1 MAKKKKIEE
10 EVKTPAEETPVTP
23 DTAENGTGTQE
34 EEEYYE
40 PETEP
45 VEDEPEDENAVNA
58 DARQS
63 TASSNARLR
72 EMMNQNFIEYASY
85 VIKDRA
91 IPDIDDG
98 LKPVQRRILW
108 AMHLT
113 DDGSFHKVAGVVGD
127 TMKFHPHGDASIYG
141 ALVYLANKEMFIDKQ
156 GNYGS
161 IITGMAAAAPR
172 YIECRLTPLA
182 KDVLFN
188 RDITQVIDSYD
199 GRNVEPVVLPS
210 KIPTLLIMGAD
221 GIAVGTTTKIMP
233 HNFVEVLQAQISYL
247 KGEPFTLYPDFL
259 QGGIMDVSKYEDGKG
274 KLTVRAKLEIEGR
287 NIVIREIPATIDT
300 ERLLISIDN
309 AIKKNKI
316 KISSSKDFTAAEVNI
331 ELNPIRGYDPAKA
344 LNALYAYTDCQ
355 LSISCTPMVIMD
367 NRPCC
372 MTVSEILKRNTE
384 KLVQYLT
391 WELQIEAGKCLEKI
405 LARTLAQIF
414 IEERIYKR
422 IEKCKSREAMFAE
435 VREGLEKFR
444 SEWQPIVQALYD
456 NIQNGP
462 HIIPVDKDTEERL
475 NQMAA
480 GIIPDT
486 EVARLVEIPIRRIS
500 AFEIDENREQIELQQ
515 KTLNAAE
522 KNLKRIKQYAIK
534 FLQGLIDKYGHL
546 YPRRTQICLDGFEK
560 IDMHKVALNNIR
572 VGWDK
577 KNCYIGTNVKS
588 EDTVLCSEV
597 DHLLC
602 IERTG
607 DYKIINIPE
616 KIYIDRLYEF
626 RKYDK
631 TTQFGIVYSE
641 KKTGKVY
648 MKRTVI
654 DKFITEKEYRIIPE
668 GCRLEMI
675 TPRPNSIYEIK
686 IDTPLKSRQ
695 IQQIN
700 LMDAPLRSPKAGG
713 TPIAQRK
720 LLKITFVRYL
730 DETDS
735 AGDPQLFEA
744 DAVETSPAPAETE
757 SVVTPEAEAVT
768 AVAEDVQPVEVKAE
782 PAPAEKPAK
791 TVKKASPKKAAAQE
805 KAQPVEPETSAP
817 VKEEKAEPEEEE
829 ETWGIQPDLG
839 F

>member
-1 MAKKKKIEE
+1 MANDKDKELE
-10 EVKTPAEETPVTP
+10 KT
-23 DTAENGTGTQE
+23 
-34 EEEYYE
+34 
-40 PETEP
+40 ETEIYNP
-45 VEDEPEDENAVNA
+45 AAETEDDDVNAVAA
-58 DARQS
+58 DVQQS
-63 TASSNARLR
+63 TATSNARLR

-108 AMHLT
+108 SMNLS

-127 TMKFHPHGDASIYG
+127 TMKFHPHGDASIGG
-141 ALVYLANKEMFIDKQ
+141 ALVYLANKELFIDKQ

-161 IITGMAAAAPR
+161 IITGQSAAAPR
-172 YIECRLTPLA
+172 YIECRLTELA

-188 RDITQVIDSYD
+188 RDITAVVDSYD

-210 KIPTLLIMGAD
+210 KIPTLLIMGTD

-233 HNFVEVLQAQISYL
+233 HNFTEVLQAQIAL
-247 KGEPFTLYPDFL
+247 LRGEEFTLYPDFI
-259 QGGIMDVSKYEDGKG
+259 QGGIMDVSRYEDGKG
-274 KLTVRAKLEIEGR
+274 KLTVRAKLDIEGR
-287 NIVIREIPATIDT
+287 EIVVKEIPATITT
-300 ERLLISIDN
+300 ERLMTSIDN

-316 KISSSKDFTAAEVNI
+316 KIATQKDYTAENVDI
-331 ELNPIRGYDPAKA
+331 HLSPIRGYAPEKA
-344 LNALYAYTDCQ
+344 LDALYAYTDCQ
-355 LSISCTPMVIMD
+355 LSISCSPMVIMD

-372 MTVSEILKRNTE
+372 MSVTEILKRNTE
-384 KLVQYLT
+384 KLLQYLT
-391 WELQIEAGKCLEKI
+391 WELHIEAGKCLEKI

-422 IEKCKSREAMFAE
+422 IETCRTKDAMYRE
-435 VREGLEKFR
+435 VRDGLEKFR
-444 SEWQPIVQALYD
+444 SEWQPVVQELYE
-456 NIQNGP
+456 NILNRP
-462 HIIPVDKDTEERL
+462 KLVPLDKETAGRL
-475 NQMAA
+475 EQMAA

-486 EVARLVEIPIRRIS
+486 EINKLVEIPIRRIA
-500 AFEIDENREQIELQQ
+500 AFEVDANRKEIEALQ
-515 KTLNAAE
+515 KDLAAAQ

-534 FLQGLIDKYGHL
+534 FIQGLIDKYGHL
-546 YPRRTQICLDGFEK
+546 FPRRTEIRLDGFEK

-577 KNCYIGTNVKS
+577 KNSYIGTNVKS
-588 EDTVLCSEV
+588 EDVITCSEV

-607 DYKIINIPE
+607 EYKVINIPE
-616 KIYIDRLYEF
+616 KIFIDRLYEF

-631 TTQFGIVYSE
+631 TTEFGIVYSE

-654 DKFITEKEYRIIPE
+654 DKFRTDNEYRIIPE

-675 TPRPNSIYEIK
+675 TPRPNAIYEVR

-713 TPIAQRK
+713 TPVSLRK

-730 DETDS
+730 DESDS
-735 AGDPQLFEA
+735 AVPEQLFQTDETGDSGSAEVTETTDAAEVTEA
-744 DAVETSPAPAETE
+744 AAETAGNTQNPE
-757 SVVTPEAEAVT
+757 TAPENKSV
-768 AVAEDVQPVEVKAE
+768 
-782 PAPAEKPAK
+782 KPAK
-791 TVKKASPKKAAAQE
+791 KKRMPEKEILPASPE
-805 KAQPVEPETSAP
+805 KTEL
-817 VKEEKAEPEEEE
+817 EEQKTASDEEEE
-829 ETWGIQPDLG
+829 NWGIQPDLG

>member
-10 EVKTPAEETPVTP
+10 EIKTPAEETPVTP
-23 DTAENGTGTQE
+23 DTAENGTDTQE

-40 PETEP
+40 PENDP

-462 HIIPVDKDTEERL
+462 HIIPIDKDMEERL

-486 EVARLVEIPIRRIS
+486 EVVRLVEIPIRRIS

-631 TTQFGIVYSE
+631 TTAFGIVYSE

-654 DKFITEKEYRIIPE
+654 DKFITDKEYRIIPE

-686 IDTPLKSRQ
+686 VDTPLKSRQ

-713 TPIAQRK
+713 TPVAQRK

-730 DETDS
+730 DETDN
-735 AGDPQLFEA
+735 AADPQLFDA
-744 DAVETSPAPAETE
+744 GAVEETPVSAETDAAEAPATENMTPVAEDVREENIPAPAKPKKPQKKTLKEE
-757 SVVTPEAEAVT
+757 TPEAE
-768 AVAEDVQPVEVKAE
+768 P
-782 PAPAEKPAK
+782 PAEEDAK
-791 TVKKASPKKAAAQE
+791 T
-805 KAQPVEPETSAP
+805 
-817 VKEEKAEPEEEE
+817 EEEE

>member
-1 MAKKKKIEE
+1 MAKKKKNEE
-10 EVKTPAEETPVTP
+10 EIKTPAEETPVTP
-23 DTAENGTGTQE
+23 DIAENGTDTQE

-40 PETEP
+40 PENDP
-45 VEDEPEDENAVNA
+45 AEDEPEDENAVNA

-462 HIIPVDKDTEERL
+462 HIIPIDKDMEERL

-631 TTQFGIVYSE
+631 TTAFGIVYSE

-654 DKFITEKEYRIIPE
+654 DKFITDKEYRIIPE

-686 IDTPLKSRQ
+686 VDTPLKSRQ

-713 TPIAQRK
+713 TPVAQRK

-730 DETDS
+730 DETDN
-735 AGDPQLFEA
+735 AADPQLFDA
-744 DAVETSPAPAETE
+744 GAVEETPVSAETDAADVPATE
-757 SVVTPEAEAVT
+757 NMTP
-768 AVAEDVQPVEVKAE
+768 VAEDVREE
-782 PAPAEKPAK
+782 NIPAPAMPKKPQKKTLKEEPSEADPPAEEDAK
-791 TVKKASPKKAAAQE
+791 T
-805 KAQPVEPETSAP
+805 
-817 VKEEKAEPEEEE
+817 EEEE

>member
-10 EVKTPAEETPVTP
+10 DVKTPAEETPVTP
-23 DTAENGTGTQE
+23 DTAENGAGTQE

-372 MTVSEILKRNTE
+372 MTITEILKRNTE

-522 KNLKRIKQYAIK
+522 KNLKRIRQYAIK

-757 SVVTPEAEAVT
+757 SVDTPETEAAVV
-768 AVAEDVQPVEVKAE
+768 VAEDAQPEEVKVE
-782 PAPAEKPAK
+782 QVSAEKPAK
-791 TVKKASPKKAAAQE
+791 TAKKASPKKADKQE
-805 KAQPVEPETSAP
+805 NLQPVEPETSAP
-817 VKEEKAEPEEEE
+817 VKEEKEEAEEEE